1 MSKKNRISSIVK
13 KLIMA
18 VTGGSLVFFLLFH
31 GMMNIVSIFSPDG
44 YQKICEFLGANW
56 YAIIGTIGLAFF
68 MMIHFIFAFILSW
81 QNYKARGTK
90 RYAVVSQHEDVSW
103 ASKNMLIIGIVVI
116 GGLIL
121 HLSQFW
127 YKMQW
132 VEINGQPPE
141 NGIDLIQYTFSHWY
155 YSCIYLVWLI
165 FLWLHLSHG
174 IASVMQSLGWNSLSW
189 KRIIE
194 VLGKIFAFIIV
205 IMFASVVVYYWLI
218 Y

>member
-1 MSKKNRISSIVK
+1 MDKKNRMSSIVK

-18 VTGGSLVFFLLFH
+18 VTGGGLVFFLLFH
-31 GMMNIVSIFSPDG
+31 GTMNIVSIFSPKG

-56 YAIIGTIGLAFF
+56 YAIIGTICLVVFI
-68 MMIHFIFAFILSW
+68 MIHFIFALILSW

-90 RYAVVSQHEDVSW
+90 RYIVVSRHKDVSW

-116 GGLIL
+116 TGLIL

-132 VEINGQPPE
+132 TEMNGQLPA
-141 NGIDLIQYTFSHWY
+141 NGIDLIRYVFNHWF

-194 VLGKIFAFIIV
+194 VLGKIFASIIV